1 MYFNWEHLA
10 VSLNIH
16 IHSKV
21 TLQGLSKYML
31 LLMATAASPVFF
43 NHPPIWQVLR
53 LSSLNLKR
61 SNKSTFKKT
70 CTHTHTHYASADFM
84 AIAGLYQDRLQLYE
98 MQRKKK
104 HFKMRNLLHVF
115 HRMYSFTEWL
125 HKTSFMVDVYRWHKM
140 TEIQLS
146 DTMRW
151 TRTHSIYRLC
161 LGLQILNEYFSTRA
175 GRGMWFLTFGFGL
188 SFVHS
193 SCWHRP

>member
-61 SNKSTFKKT
+61 SNKSTFKRNVHT
-70 CTHTHTHYASADFM
+70 YTHTLRKCWFHGHHRFISRQV
-84 AIAGLYQDRLQLYE
+84 AIIWNAE
-98 MQRKKK
+98 KKK
-104 HFKMRNLLHVF
+104 TLQNEKPASCLSSHVF
-115 HRMYSFTEWL
+115 IHRVTAQNQLHGRCLQVTQNDRNPAFRHHAVDENSFNL
-125 HKTSFMVDVYRWHKM
+125 
-140 TEIQLS
+140 
-146 DTMRW
+146 
-151 TRTHSIYRLC
+151 
-161 LGLQILNEYFSTRA
+161 
-175 GRGMWFLTFGFGL
+175 
-188 SFVHS
+188 
-193 SCWHRP
+193 

>member
-10 VSLNIH
+10 VSLNIY

-31 LLMATAASPVFF
+31 LLMAAAASPVFF

-61 SNKSTFKKT
+61 SNKSTFTKR
-70 CTHTHTHYASADFM
+70 THTHILRKCRFHGHRRFVS
-84 AIAGLYQDRLQLYE
+84 DRLQLYE
-98 MQRKKK
+98 MQRKNMR
-104 HFKMRNLLHVF
+104 MRNLLHVF

-125 HKTSFMVDVYRWHKM
+125 HKSSFIVDVYRWHKM

-146 DTMRW
+146 NTMWW
-151 TRTHSIYRLC
+151 TWTHSNYRLC
-161 LGLQILNEYFSTRA
+161 LGLQMLNETH
-175 GRGMWFLTFGFGL
+175 L
-188 SFVHS
+188 
-193 SCWHRP
+193 